1 MPHRLCPPYLCPM
14 PQKTIA
20 HILLLA
26 VAFIYGANYVWAK
39 EVMPNPIAPNAF
51 IVMRAGGASLLFWI
65 FLKKYWILPQRD
77 DLVRLF
83 LCGMTGVTINQLCF
97 FNGLSLTAPL
107 HAAIIMILTPVIV
120 TSFSIIAL
128 KQRTSK
134 MQWWGIGIGL
144 LGALGFIAYGKANP
158 MAGASALGDI
168 FILINAI
175 SYSIYLIMVKPLMSK
190 YHPLSI
196 IPWVF
201 TFGLLGVL
209 PFGWQELTTQ
219 VSWSFSTTQWLIIG
233 FVILGVTFLTYLFNI
248 IAIQKLSPTHAGVYI
263 YLQPPI
269 AAGFSVLAGI
279 PFSDLFSFWKIVFT
293 IFIVFGVVLVGWKK

>member
-1 MPHRLCPPYLCPM
+1 MSP
-14 PQKTIA
+14 KTIA
-20 HILLLA
+20 HLLLLA

-39 EVMPNPIAPNAF
+39 EVMPNPISPNAF
-51 IVMRAGGASLLFWI
+51 ILMRAGGATLLFWT
-65 FLKKYWILPQRD
+65 FLRKYWIIPEKK

-83 LCGMTGVTINQLCF
+83 LCGMFGVTINQLCF
-97 FNGLSLTAPL
+97 FNGLSMTAPL

-120 TSFSIIAL
+120 TSFSILAL
-128 KQRTSK
+128 RQRTTNQ
-134 MQWWGIGIGL
+134 QWWGIGIGL
-144 LGALGFIAYGKANP
+144 VGAFGFIAYGKMNP
-158 MAGASALGDI
+158 MQGASAVGDLY
-168 FILINAI
+168 ILINAI

-196 IPWVF
+196 IPWIF
-201 TFGLLGVL
+201 TFGLMGVF
-209 PFGWQELTTQ
+209 PFGWQELTSH
-219 VSWSFSTTQWLIIG
+219 VEWSLCTTQWAIVG

-279 PFSDLFSFWKIVFT
+279 PFADLFSFWKVIFTFLIVLG
-293 IFIVFGVVLVGWKK
+293 VFLVSWKK